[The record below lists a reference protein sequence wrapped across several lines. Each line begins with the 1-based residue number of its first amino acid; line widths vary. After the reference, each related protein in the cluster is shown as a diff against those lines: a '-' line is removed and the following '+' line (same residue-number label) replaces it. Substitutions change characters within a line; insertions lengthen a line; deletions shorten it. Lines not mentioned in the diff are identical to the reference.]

1 MQTIKV
7 TMTPANGGYNFTVND
22 NTIAQIRPDERHAG
36 RYAMSCSVFLNGD
49 NSRLP
54 DAIES
59 VTETIERNLRGWGI
73 ETEFTA
79 A

>member
-7 TMTPANGGYNFTVND
+7 NITAANSGYDFTVNG
-22 NTIAQIRPDERHAG
+22 NTIAQIRPDERNAG
-36 RYAMSCSVFLNGD
+36 RYKMRCGIFLTGD

-59 VTETIERNLRGWGI
+59 VTECVERNLRGWGV
-73 ETEFTA
+73 EVEFIA